1 MRFRDA
7 EIEIVPKGNQLKTL
21 ALVDKY
27 AEKSKDHL
35 FITSSIEKYN
45 LDKSKQS
52 LKKIFD
58 AIFKL
63 VYFFPDPANCQ
74 YVRTVNRTLKDRRG
88 NCVDYSV
95 FFSAFL
101 RALGMPHEIKVVEYP
116 NQLTDGYSHIYVK
129 TYDNDKITLDAV
141 IGQDQEGNEI
151 NKKNRTG
158 FFNREIL
165 PIKKEVSKI
174 VIPKKYGRN

>member
-1 MRFRDA
+1 MRFRDT

-35 FITSSIEKYN
+35 FIVSSIDKYK

-52 LKKIFD
+52 LQKIFD
-58 AIFKL
+58 AIFRL
-63 VYFFPDPANCQ
+63 VYFFPDPQNCQ

-101 RALGMPHEIKVVEYP
+101 RALGIPHQIQIVEYP
-116 NQLTDGYSHIYVK
+116 NQLTPGISHIYVK
-129 TYDNDKITLDAV
+129 TMDGITLDAV

-151 NKKNRTG
+151 NKKSRTG
-158 FFNREIL
+158 FFNKEIL
-165 PIKKEVSKI
+165 PIKQKI
-174 VIPKKYGRN
+174 VKKVIPKTYGRN